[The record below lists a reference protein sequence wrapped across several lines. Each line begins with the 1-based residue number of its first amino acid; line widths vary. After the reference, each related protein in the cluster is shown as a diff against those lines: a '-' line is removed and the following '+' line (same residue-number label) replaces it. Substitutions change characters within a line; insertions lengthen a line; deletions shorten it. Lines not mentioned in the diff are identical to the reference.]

1 MLGLLLHHL
10 VRKGTLTVT
19 WHDGSK
25 SIYGSGS
32 PKAAMSI
39 HGAWSA
45 WTIGI
50 RPDLALG
57 EAYMDGRLTV
67 EDGTIADF
75 LETLDRPFESAS
87 DRLLHHSCGWSSR

>member
-1 MLGLLLHHL
+1 MGFWQEIPRLMLGFMLRQL

-25 SIYGSGS
+25 SAYGNGL

-39 HGAWSA
+39 HGRWSP

-50 RPDLALG
+50 RPDIALG
-57 EAYMDGRLTV
+57 EAYMDGVSRWKRARSPTC
-67 EDGTIADF
+67 
-75 LETLDRPFESAS
+75 SK
-87 DRLLHHSCGWSSR
+87 SCF